1 MDCMGGAIRSVR
13 CRDALNGF
21 SRSLAAAAI
30 CWRLHMRAFGSVAA
44 CLRCLRCK
52 IARNRW
58 SY

>member
-1 MDCMGGAIRSVR
+1 MGGAIRSVR